1 MSGKRYSDEFK
12 AEAAKQVIDQG
23 RSVRE
28 VSTRLGVSIDSLYA
42 WVREQRKAPA
52 TRQVDASLAAENR
65 RLQAELK
72 RVTEERDILKK
83 AAVSSTRQCNMINS
97 CTDRSER
104 YGKDGAARHVSSQE
118 ARSMATMEGR
128 PVAQRHCPLL

>member
-42 WVREQRKAPA
+42 WVREQRKVPA

-83 AAVSSTRQCNMINS
+83 AVSSTRQCNMINS

-104 YGKDGAARHVSSQE
+104 YGKDGAARHVSSPE

>member
-42 WVREQRKAPA
+42 WVREQRKVPA
-52 TRQVDASLAAENR
+52 ARHADASLAAENR

-104 YGKDGAARHVSSQE
+104 YGKDGAARHVSSPE

>member
-72 RVTEERDILKK
+72 RVTEERDSLKK

-104 YGKDGAARHVSSQE
+104 YGKDGTARHVSSPE

>member
-97 CTDRSER
+97 CSDRSER
-104 YGKDGAARHVSSQE
+104 YGKDGAARHVSSPE

>member
-12 AEAAKQVIDQG
+12 AEAAKQVIDHG
-23 RSVRE
+23 RSVRD
-28 VSTRLGVSIDSLYA
+28 VATRLGVSIDSLYG
-42 WVREQRKAPA
+42 WVREQRKVPQV
-52 TRQVDASLAAENR
+52 RQADVAQVAEMR

-104 YGKDGAARHVSSQE
+104 YGKDGAARHVSSPE

>member
-1 MSGKRYSDEFK
+1 MSSKRYSDEFK

-104 YGKDGAARHVSSQE
+104 YGKDGAARHVSSPE

>member
-42 WVREQRKAPA
+42 WVREQRKVPA

-83 AAVSSTRQCNMINS
+83 AVSSTRRRNGLAQLS
-97 CTDRSER
+97 GWRLEAQGLTRSFVETS
-104 YGKDGAARHVSSQE
+104 GDLVQE
-118 ARSMATMEGR
+118 CLRMAG
-128 PVAQRHCPLL
+128 

>member
-104 YGKDGAARHVSSQE
+104 YGKDGAARHVSSPE

>member
-12 AEAAKQVIDQG
+12 VEAAKQVIDQG

-28 VSTRLGVSIDSLYA
+28 VSTRLGVSIDSMYA

-104 YGKDGAARHVSSQE
+104 YGKDGAARHVSSPE

>member
-28 VSTRLGVSIDSLYA
+28 VSTRLGVSIDSMYA

-104 YGKDGAARHVSSQE
+104 NGKDGAARHVSSPE

>member
-1 MSGKRYSDEFK
+1 MSGKRNSDEFK
-12 AEAAKQVIDQG
+12 VEAAKQVIDQG

-42 WVREQRKAPA
+42 WVREQRKVPA

-104 YGKDGAARHVSSQE
+104 YGKDGAARHVSSPE

>member
-28 VSTRLGVSIDSLYA
+28 VSTRLGVSIDSLHE

-72 RVTEERDILKK
+72 RVTEERDFLEK
-83 AAVSSTRQCNMINS
+83 RPG
-97 CTDRSER
+97 RSQPV
-104 YGKDGAARHVSSQE
+104 D
-118 ARSMATMEGR
+118 ATS
-128 PVAQRHCPLL
+128 